1 MATSSRLALAMV
13 VGLGAA
19 GSAYGAPVTET
30 QGRVEINWSNLRLR
44 FYGESATAPG
54 DGAGEDAQHSPEKR
68 AWVDGLAQVGD
79 VVRDLHTQVNGEFQS
94 NKDQL
99 AQDAS
104 AAARQASSAVTS
116 YNTTYYGNGSVRV
129 HLETALP
136 RALASSSIR
145 FRQKE
150 AAAPQMTQYTGVV
163 LELDKSIKPR
173 ATYQIVD
180 EKGEVLFDVH
190 DMSEGGYRKNLMG
203 RWFRKP
209 QPAELGDAVGKH
221 PLKVDA
227 RANDDGR
234 LVVAR
239 ADWDSATDGH
249 RALLVNGL
257 VALALP

>member
-1 MATSSRLALAMV
+1 MATSGKLAVAV
-13 VGLGAA
+13 AIGLGAGTVA
-19 GSAYGAPVTET
+19 LGAPVTET

-44 FYGESATAPG
+44 FYGESAMAPG
-54 DGAGEDAQHSPEKR
+54 DGAGDDAQHSPEKR
-68 AWVDGLAQVGD
+68 AWVDGLAQIGD
-79 VVRDLHTQVNGEFQS
+79 VVRDLHTDANGAFQS

-99 AQDAS
+99 AQDAG

-116 YNTTYYGNGSVRV
+116 YNTTYYGNGAVRV
-129 HLETALP
+129 HLETSLP

-150 AAAPQMTQYTGVV
+150 AAAPQMTQYTGVIV
-163 LELDKSIKPR
+163 ALDKSIKPR

-180 EKGEVLFDVH
+180 ETGEVLFDVH
-190 DMSEGGYRKNLMG
+190 DMAEGGYRKNLMG

-209 QPAELGDAVGKH
+209 QPAELGEAVGKH
-221 PLKVDA
+221 PLKLDA

-239 ADWDSATDGH
+239 ADWDAATDGH
-249 RALLVNGL
+249 RALLVNGQ